1 MRWYAA
7 VLAVA
12 AALTIGTAAHAATIS
27 VKPQMVNWRWSQLM
41 VTCELTT
48 GLDTRRGDYHSP
60 PSAAA
65 S

>member
-41 VTCELTT
+41 VTRELTT
-48 GLDTRRGDYHSP
+48 GLYAPRRLP
-60 PSAAA
+60 
-65 S
+65 